1 MPSKPVFFGSIVA
14 FALLTISLPIT
25 AFSEGAF
32 LRTTQA
38 LDEEP
43 RGYCL
48 DVSGPPERINLDAAL
63 QVHTCKYGQSNE
75 DQLFEWVEPGRVHMP
90 EYDVCLAANN
100 IDAGE
105 KLFVQSC
112 ASAEHQSW
120 NLTAAGLL
128 SPTSRPDLCVTL
140 GAEPRPAG
148 APAWLSPVY
157 HARELSLERCD
168 GAAQARQQLRW
179 GPEAEQERSYAKQ
192 VGDEMPAELAAA
204 IRQNYERGVGSAQT
218 SGLYTDQPRVYEL
231 DELEVVH
238 DISYGPHEQHR
249 LDIHTDKYRR
259 SDVAMPVVIYFHG
272 GGFVRGNRD
281 RYRNVPDYF
290 ASLGLVGVNATYRL
304 VPGISWPEGAHD
316 IGSAITWVKDNI
328 SEYGGDPNQIFV
340 IGKSAGASHV
350 ATYAFRPDVME
361 PGTPTVAGIILI
373 SGTYDADTADPSEA
387 RLAYYGEDLSR
398 WPAVST
404 IGNVQPPQTPV
415 MFSISE
421 YDNAGPIRS
430 LPPLLGELV
439 AKQGEMPRVVQLI
452 GHDHYSPNPS
462 IGTQDTQLSAA
473 ILQFVRSVAGT
484 QQQMT
489 AR

>member
-1 MPSKPVFFGSIVA
+1 
-14 FALLTISLPIT
+14 
-25 AFSEGAF
+25 
-32 LRTTQA
+32 
-38 LDEEP
+38 
-43 RGYCL
+43 
-48 DVSGPPERINLDAAL
+48 
-63 QVHTCKYGQSNE
+63 
-75 DQLFEWVEPGRVHMP
+75 
-90 EYDVCLAANN
+90 
-100 IDAGE
+100 
-105 KLFVQSC
+105 
-112 ASAEHQSW
+112 
-120 NLTAAGLL
+120 
-128 SPTSRPDLCVTL
+128 
-140 GAEPRPAG
+140 
-148 APAWLSPVY
+148 
-157 HARELSLERCD
+157 
-168 GAAQARQQLRW
+168 
-179 GPEAEQERSYAKQ
+179 
-192 VGDEMPAELAAA
+192 
-204 IRQNYERGVGSAQT
+204 
-218 SGLYTDQPRVYEL
+218 
-231 DELEVVH
+231 
-238 DISYGPHEQHR
+238 
-249 LDIHTDKYRR
+249 
-259 SDVAMPVVIYFHG
+259 MPVVIYFHG

-421 YDNAGPIRS
+421 YDNAGPLRS

-473 ILQFVRSVAGT
+473 ILQFVRSVAESRPR
-484 QQQMT
+484 MT